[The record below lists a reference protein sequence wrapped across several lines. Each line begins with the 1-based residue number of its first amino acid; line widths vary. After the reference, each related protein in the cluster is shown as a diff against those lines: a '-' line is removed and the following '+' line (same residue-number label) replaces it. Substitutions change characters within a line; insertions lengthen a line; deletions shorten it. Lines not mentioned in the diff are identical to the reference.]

1 MKDKKTEITT
11 ETFEVL
17 IIRRRGTLT
26 RKWCEGCGKQ
36 VALISLEEACM
47 SGLSIEAVERQVE
60 AGRIHLIEKAGGSS
74 LICLNSL
81 IQSERRQHEKDFF

>member
-17 IIRRRGTLT
+17 IIRRRTTLT

-36 VALISLEEACM
+36 VALISLDEACM
-47 SGLSIEAVERQVE
+47 SGLSIEAVEGQVE

-74 LICLNSL
+74 QICLNSL
-81 IQSERRQHEKDFF
+81 LQSERRQP